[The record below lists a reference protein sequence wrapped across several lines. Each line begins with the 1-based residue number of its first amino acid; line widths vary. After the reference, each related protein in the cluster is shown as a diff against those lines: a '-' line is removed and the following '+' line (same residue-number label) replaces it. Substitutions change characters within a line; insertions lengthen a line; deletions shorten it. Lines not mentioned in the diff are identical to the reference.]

1 VAIVSNL
8 MARTVWPGSS
18 PLGQCLHVFADSLP
32 CTRVVGVAEDVHR
45 NRLREDPPMHFYIPL
60 GQEIG
65 FGGST
70 LLVRGIG
77 APTALIGDVR
87 RTLLAMDPTITFAD
101 LSTVQTLIDPQVRP
115 WRLGASVFA
124 LTGLLALLV
133 AAIGI
138 YSVTAYFVTERT
150 HEIGIRLALGAGVG
164 RVVGLIARGAVQTA
178 AVGAIVGVG
187 IAAVG
192 GKFIQPLLFNESAR
206 DPVVFGGVAIVLTV
220 VALLASVIPA
230 GRAGRIDPLEALKAE

>member
-1 VAIVSNL
+1 
-8 MARTVWPGSS
+8 
-18 PLGQCLHVFADSLP
+18 VFADSLP

-65 FGGST
+65 FGGSN

-77 APTALIGDVR
+77 PPTALIADVR

-101 LSTVQTLIDPQVRP
+101 LSTIQTLIDPQVRP
-115 WRLGASVFA
+115 WRLGATVFA
-124 LTGLLALLV
+124 LTGVLALLV

-178 AVGAIVGVG
+178 AVGVIVGVG
-187 IAAVG
+187 IAGVG

-206 DPVVFGGVAIVLTV
+206 DPLVFVGVAVVLTV